1 MLPQP
6 QGRIGPNSYH
16 SGCRTLGYE
25 FHVHSN
31 DTLSTCWGRRAS
43 NMCSRLRHGIGPG
56 HDRRGL
62 FHLRGEEDCVD
73 CCAWRACV
81 ARQGPRGRWMI
92 SCLSSSNGPWK
103 QTAISGTAGGVEL
116 VHPDEPDSGAA
127 SMHIMEGAV
136 WPRWTPTF
144 HDSSLFF
151 PCRRVFNIHIHYP
164 EATLEPSRLS
174 PSSTE
179 QTRGQNPRRHDPPI
193 PQSFP
198 STVQL
203 DFLQFALVTKHRAA
217 GAKAVPSLK
226 IRQFVPWG
234 FTVLH
239 PSIPAE

>member
-1 MLPQP
+1 
-6 QGRIGPNSYH
+6 
-16 SGCRTLGYE
+16 
-25 FHVHSN
+25 
-31 DTLSTCWGRRAS
+31 
-43 NMCSRLRHGIGPG
+43 
-56 HDRRGL
+56 
-62 FHLRGEEDCVD
+62 
-73 CCAWRACV
+73 
-81 ARQGPRGRWMI
+81 MI

-151 PCRRVFNIHIHYP
+151 PCRRVQHSDSLP
-164 EATLEPSRLS
+164 RGDARALEPSRLS

-203 DFLQFALVTKHRAA
+203 DFLQFQFALVTKYRAA

-226 IRQFVPWG
+226 IRQFVPRVHG
-234 FTVLH
+234 TPSLH
-239 PSIPAE
+239 PSRIATTNRRQSTLLAVHFAPVPSPVPRLE